1 MFTKTLNMPCT
12 FTLAGRGLACK
23 NTLGGIKRIYATQW
37 DPDKWQW
44 EEHGT
49 TTDGIVDGLTIVDTD
64 PSPITSVSFYTY
76 DMTKASGSFNQTLTS
91 DLTAG
96 TIFFDQVCSVTFNAI
111 AASDYVEITNLV
123 KGRVALLVQDKNDNW
138 FVMGH
143 KNGVECS
150 GGTAQT
156 GQAPGDQN
164 GFTVEFSA
172 QETAP
177 APFLAVTSNDP
188 DDTEIV
194 IVAAPQPA

>member
-1 MFTKTLNMPCT
+1 MPCT

-23 NTLGGIKRIYATQW
+23 NSLGGIKRIYATQW
-37 DPDKWQW
+37 DPDNWNW
-44 EEHGT
+44 DAVGDGSGST
-49 TTDGIVDGLTIVDTD
+49 TAGVVDGVTLTTGSTLTEVD
-64 PSPITSVSFYTY
+64 FYTY

-96 TIFFDQVCSVTFNAI
+96 TIFFDQVCSVTFNLI
-111 AASDYVEITNLV
+111 TPSDYVEITNLV
-123 KGRVALLVQDKNDNW
+123 KGRVALIVQDKNDNW
-138 FVMGH
+138 FVMGY

-172 QETAP
+172 QETTP
-177 APFLAVTSNDP
+177 APFLAVTDNVP
-188 DDTEIV
+188 DDTDID
-194 IVAAPQPA
+194 INAAPTPA